1 MKFCKGTLV
10 NDEDGAVFG
19 EFPQE
24 TGQASLDFEAEQRR
38 RSYTQVLHSY
48 DELRTRLGSL
58 SEAKNKILR
67 YLL

>member
-1 MKFCKGTLV
+1 M

-24 TGQASLDFEAEQRR
+24 TGQLSPASLDFEAEQRR

-58 SEAKNKILR
+58 SDAKNKILR